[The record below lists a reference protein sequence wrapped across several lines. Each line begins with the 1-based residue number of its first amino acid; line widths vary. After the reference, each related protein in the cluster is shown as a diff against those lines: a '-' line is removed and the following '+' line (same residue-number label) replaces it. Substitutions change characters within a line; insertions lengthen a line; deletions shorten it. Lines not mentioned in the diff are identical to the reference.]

1 MKENFY
7 SFVWKTNA
15 SIFKYVFIFAFDAK
29 RMLQLLV
36 TITHKF
42 FAAGKY
48 RLIGK

>member
-7 SFVWKTNA
+7 GFVWKTHS
-15 SIFKYVFIFAFDAK
+15 SIYKYVLISAPDAK